1 MNQQF
6 TVGSSWNGKGYSGG
20 NQSMKT
26 LFSKITS
33 SSLVLGALL
42 VAMTAPV
49 RATNISASMTVDN
62 GFTAYISTN
71 DSVAGTQIGSGNDWT
86 STYSFG
92 STLTSGVTNYLHIYS
107 YDVGGIAAFIGQF
120 TLSDTG
126 FSFANGT
133 QSLLT
138 GTSNWNGSV
147 TGFGSNYQ
155 TPIDL
160 GSNGAYPWNTRPLIS
175 NAAHFIWVQDAN
187 NVNTAYFSAA
197 ITSNTPVPDGG
208 ATVAMLGLAV
218 AGLAALRRKFGSS

>member
-49 RATNISASMTVDN
+49 KATSISAAMTVDN
-62 GFTAYISTN
+62 IFTTYISTN
-71 DSVAGTQIGSGNDWT
+71 DSVLGTQIGTGTNWGVTYNFSGA
-86 STYSFG
+86 
-92 STLTSGVTNYLHIYS
+92 LTSGVTNYLHVVAG
-107 YDVGGIAAFIGQF
+107 DQGGPAAFIGQF

-138 GTSNWNGSV
+138 NTTNWQGSE

-160 GSNGAYPWNTRPLIS
+160 GANGVSPWGSRAGIS
-175 NAAHFIWVQDAN
+175 SSARWIWVRDTQ
-187 NVNTAYFSAA
+187 NVDLAYFSAT
-197 ITSNTPVPDGG
+197 ITSNSVPDGG
-208 ATVAMLGLAV
+208 MTVALLGLAV
-218 AGLAALRRKFGSS
+218 AGLASLRRKFGSS